1 MKGTDILI
9 ARLNIKISINRL
21 LFRMKL
27 ANLSEEKVKAIEREV
42 NDLNYAL
49 KVFKMLENDNATFER
64 VNSSLRLEILYLKQ
78 ELDKQQKDEIL
89 QDL

>member
-1 MKGTDILI
+1 MKSTDILI

-27 ANLSEEKVKAIEREV
+27 ANISEEKVKAIEREA

-49 KVFKMLENDNATFER
+49 KVFKMLEDDNATFER
-64 VNSSLRLEILYLKQ
+64 INSSLRLEILYLKK
-78 ELDKQQKDEIL
+78 ELDKKQEEEIEL
-89 QDL
+89 

>member
-27 ANLSEEKVKAIEREV
+27 ANLSDEKVKAIEREA

-49 KVFKMLENDNATFER
+49 KVFKMLEDDNATFER

>member
-1 MKGTDILI
+1 MKSTDILI

-27 ANLSEEKVKAIEREV
+27 ANLSEEKVKAIEREA

-49 KVFKMLENDNATFER
+49 KVFKMLEDDNATFER

-78 ELDKQQKDEIL
+78 ELDKQQKNEIL

>member
-1 MKGTDILI
+1 MKGTNILI

-27 ANLSEEKVKAIEREV
+27 ANLSEEKVKAIEREA

-49 KVFKMLENDNATFER
+49 KVFKMLEDDNATFER
-64 VNSSLRLEILYLKQ
+64 INSSLRLEILYLKQ

>member
-1 MKGTDILI
+1 MKSTDILI

-27 ANLSEEKVKAIEREV
+27 ANLSEEKVKAIEREA

-49 KVFKMLENDNATFER
+49 KVFKMLEDDNATFER
-64 VNSSLRLEILYLKQ
+64 VNSSLRLEILYLKKELNKKQ
-78 ELDKQQKDEIL
+78 EEEIEL
-89 QDL
+89 

>member
-1 MKGTDILI
+1 MKSTDILI

-27 ANLSEEKVKAIEREV
+27 ANLSEEKVKAIEREA

-49 KVFKMLENDNATFER
+49 KVFKMLEDDNATFER
-64 VNSSLRLEILYLKQ
+64 INSSLRLEILYLKK
-78 ELDKQQKDEIL
+78 ELDKKQEEEIEL
-89 QDL
+89 

>member
-1 MKGTDILI
+1 MKSTDILI

-27 ANLSEEKVKAIEREV
+27 ANLSEEKVKAIEREA

-49 KVFKMLENDNATFER
+49 KVFKMLEDDNAAFER
-64 VNSSLRLEILYLKQ
+64 VNSSLTIRNLIFESKN
-78 ELDKQQKDEIL
+78 
-89 QDL
+89 

>member
-1 MKGTDILI
+1 
-9 ARLNIKISINRL
+9 
-21 LFRMKL
+21 
-27 ANLSEEKVKAIEREV
+27 
-42 NDLNYAL
+42 
-49 KVFKMLENDNATFER
+49 MLEDDNATFER

>member
-1 MKGTDILI
+1 MKSTDILI

-27 ANLSEEKVKAIEREV
+27 ANLSDEKVKAIEREA

-49 KVFKMLENDNATFER
+49 KVFKMLEDDNATFER

>member
-27 ANLSEEKVKAIEREV
+27 ANLSDEKVKAIEREV

-49 KVFKMLENDNATFER
+49 KVFKMLEDDNATFER
-64 VNSSLRLEILYLKQ
+64 INSSLRLEILYLKKELNKKQ
-78 ELDKQQKDEIL
+78 EEEIEL
-89 QDL
+89 

>member
-1 MKGTDILI
+1 MKSTDILI

-27 ANLSEEKVKAIEREV
+27 ANLSKEKVKAIEREA

-49 KVFKMLENDNATFER
+49 KVFKMLEDDNATFER

-78 ELDKQQKDEIL
+78 ELNKQQEEEIEL
-89 QDL
+89 

>member
-1 MKGTDILI
+1 MKSTNILI

-27 ANLSEEKVKAIEREV
+27 ANLSEEKVKAIEREA

-49 KVFKMLENDNATFER
+49 KVFKMLEDDNATFER
-64 VNSSLRLEILYLKQ
+64 INSSLRLEILYLKKELNKKQ
-78 ELDKQQKDEIL
+78 EEEIEL
-89 QDL
+89 

>member
-1 MKGTDILI
+1 MKSTDILI

-27 ANLSEEKVKAIEREV
+27 TNLSDEKVKAIEREV

-49 KVFKMLENDNATFER
+49 KVFKMLEDDNATFER

-78 ELDKQQKDEIL
+78 ELDKLQKDEIL